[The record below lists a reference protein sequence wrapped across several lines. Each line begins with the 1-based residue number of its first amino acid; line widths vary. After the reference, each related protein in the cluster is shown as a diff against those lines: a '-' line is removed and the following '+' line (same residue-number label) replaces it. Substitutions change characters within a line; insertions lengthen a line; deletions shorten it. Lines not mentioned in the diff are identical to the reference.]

1 MLGKVKVCADSTCD
15 LSPELIE
22 KYGIHIIPLHVITD
36 EGDFRDGV
44 DISPDLIYK
53 YVDRTG
59 KLPHTAAVSEAEYY
73 ECFKKYVDQGQSVI
87 HVNLSTGFSTCF
99 QNAKNAA
106 EKLGNVYVVDSKNLS
121 SGSGHLVMIAADLAE
136 AGMDAKDIYEELL
149 KTVPRVEASFLIDT
163 LLYLYKGGRCSSL
176 ARLGANLLKL
186 KPCIEVVDGLMTVGK
201 KYKGTLST
209 SLEKYVEDRLKDRR
223 DLLDRRI
230 FITHTGCSKE
240 IVEMVRETI
249 NKFQHFDEVIE
260 TRAGC
265 TVTTHAGP
273 GTLGILFVRKETK

>member
-1 MLGKVKVCADSTCD
+1 MLGKIKVCADSTCD

-22 KYGIHIIPLHVITD
+22 KYGIQITPLHVITD
-36 EGDFRDGV
+36 EGDYRDGV
-44 DISPDLIYK
+44 DISPDQIYE

-59 KLPHTAAVSEAEYY
+59 KLPQTAAVSETEYY
-73 ECFKKYVDQGQSVI
+73 ECFKKYVDQGLSII
-87 HVNLSTGFSTCF
+87 HINISTGFSICY

-121 SGSGHLVMIAADLAE
+121 SGTGHLVMIAAELAQI
-136 AGMDAKDIYEELL
+136 GMDAKDIYEELL
-149 KTVPRVEASFLIDT
+149 KTVPKVEASFLIDT

-186 KPCIEVVDGLMTVGK
+186 KPCIEVVGGLMTVGK
-201 KYKGTLST
+201 KYKGTLAT
-209 SLEKYVEDRLKDRR
+209 SLEKYVEDKLKGRADIW
-223 DLLDRRI
+223 DKRI

-240 IVEMVRETI
+240 IVDMVRKAI
-249 NKFQHFDEVIE
+249 DKYQHFEEVIE

-273 GTLGILFVRKETK
+273 GTLGVLFVRKETK